1 MKKLHNECIDLL
13 REEGN
18 TIELDEYLSYC
29 DFVFFYI
36 KNLSFK
42 VNYNKYASF
51 IADMNKNFKLL
62 KETKN
67 REQIISNDK
76 SIIMSKDYVNTGK
89 DGDKI
94 SKGGMTK
101 RFTKA
106 GDVIFLIGSGLVG
119 CGNYYFINL

>member
-1 MKKLHNECIDLL
+1 
-13 REEGN
+13 
-18 TIELDEYLSYC
+18 
-29 DFVFFYI
+29 
-36 KNLSFK
+36 
-42 VNYNKYASF
+42 
-51 IADMNKNFKLL
+51 MNKNFKLL